1 MSGHWR
7 DIQVVV
13 QQLNQFSPEN
23 ENTEHLLDK
32 SNTLQGIKVTDE
44 TFVLKTL
51 SGCIQYK
58 SLLDVVVNAFYIRD
72 GKHCL
77 QSERNLY
84 VVVCYLAIFLLEEL
98 GLQQF
103 SRIIKSID
111 TAKICKFLRFFFNT
125 INLNTWI
132 KDEWSCLYES
142 TYVNN
147 WIKPL
152 QRWQPKV
159 QQLIDQLD
167 KKLDKNVVTTSLKT
181 TEPKEF
187 NLTIPDPRPV
197 LIPEVIPQQGKIKS
211 VPANTYKLP
220 RVKQHLEE
228 MKLKNHQKAQ
238 KLLLEANTSQFRC
251 AAPKIDC
258 EGHIAEEIPDRVKRF
273 RAQRIKVK
281 TNNAPVKLNAA
292 AILREGVLYQRK
304 VEEELNR
311 TERLLR
317 GAQDPSEFLEWQK
330 QMQKKDLDQQLTA
343 EVCRRLQGKLS
354 YKEAILAQQ
363 NLIQEKKKMAVQ
375 LRKQKAEMSHQ
386 CMERHLQ
393 DMKEKEKMVQQVA
406 EVHKNM
412 KQARTKLQ
420 KCKRQ
425 IAQEVADESQE
436 ILQLALKEEEEE
448 FRKRCELI
456 QQIRAI
462 EYVPSLKNKFVDLA
476 QKANH
481 RVFGEM
487 SIVELQERLALLKE
501 AEKRETEKK
510 RDMII
515 HEKYAKEQ
523 FLLNKLEEI
532 CMFREQYGRAA
543 ALKQEQKKTKIPF
556 YEGVLKNEEVLNL
569 QKKIE
574 EISTESHIRSESLK
588 RTTTPFKERSTGAW
602 KSQKKTQQEDHWKN
616 LEESRQRQFKML
628 QHGFISRVVA
638 QKMVANEAMKSG
650 TTACILRS

>member
-1 MSGHWR
+1 
-7 DIQVVV
+7 
-13 QQLNQFSPEN
+13 
-23 ENTEHLLDK
+23 
-32 SNTLQGIKVTDE
+32 
-44 TFVLKTL
+44 
-51 SGCIQYK
+51 
-58 SLLDVVVNAFYIRD
+58 
-72 GKHCL
+72 
-77 QSERNLY
+77 
-84 VVVCYLAIFLLEEL
+84 
-98 GLQQF
+98 
-103 SRIIKSID
+103 
-111 TAKICKFLRFFFNT
+111 
-125 INLNTWI
+125 
-132 KDEWSCLYES
+132 
-142 TYVNN
+142 
-147 WIKPL
+147 
-152 QRWQPKV
+152 
-159 QQLIDQLD
+159 
-167 KKLDKNVVTTSLKT
+167 
-181 TEPKEF
+181 
-187 NLTIPDPRPV
+187 
-197 LIPEVIPQQGKIKS
+197 
-211 VPANTYKLP
+211 
-220 RVKQHLEE
+220 
-228 MKLKNHQKAQ
+228 
-238 KLLLEANTSQFRC
+238 
-251 AAPKIDC
+251 
-258 EGHIAEEIPDRVKRF
+258 
-273 RAQRIKVK
+273 
-281 TNNAPVKLNAA
+281 
-292 AILREGVLYQRK
+292 
-304 VEEELNR
+304 
-311 TERLLR
+311 
-317 GAQDPSEFLEWQK
+317 
-330 QMQKKDLDQQLTA
+330 
-343 EVCRRLQGKLS
+343 
-354 YKEAILAQQ
+354 
-363 NLIQEKKKMAVQ
+363 
-375 LRKQKAEMSHQ
+375 MSHQ

-556 YEGVLKNEEVLNL
+556 YESVLKNEEVLNL

-574 EISTESHIRSESLK
+574 EISTESHIQSESLK